1 MGDRVDD
8 RMKDRV
14 QARVQDHQNVDVSV
28 AGYRL
33 LRQIGCGA
41 SGSVHLAEHQATQQ
55 VVALKIVPLPAG
67 PMRAAAG
74 TQFLEAASAAGRL
87 LHPHIVQVHE
97 AGLLGDIAWLA
108 MEPLAGGDLARYT
121 RPPRLLPEALVLRLC
136 SRLAGALA
144 HAHRQGVVHRDLK
157 PANVLVNWADD
168 VVKLADFGL
177 ARTNAASHTG
187 TGIVMGTPSYM
198 APEQLAGALPS
209 PATDLYALGVL
220 LFELLLGRLPHQGQS
235 MGELLRQ
242 VANEAAPDIQT
253 LRPDLPA
260 ALAQLVASLL
270 AKTASARPRDGD
282 AVALQLRLL
291 SPALNKAPVASV

>member
-1 MGDRVDD
+1 MQPRLRSG
-8 RMKDRV
+8 
-14 QARVQDHQNVDVSV
+14 QPLGTL

-33 LRQIGCGA
+33 LRQIGHGA
-41 SGSVHLAEHQATQQ
+41 TSAVHLAEHVATQR
-55 VVALKIVPLPAG
+55 VVALKVLPLPAG
-67 PMRAAAG
+67 PTRAAAG

-87 LHPHIVQVHE
+87 QHPHIVQVHD
-97 AGLLGDIAWLA
+97 AGLLDDVAWLA
-108 MEPLAGGDLARYT
+108 MEPVAGGDLARYT
-121 RPPRLLPEALVLRLC
+121 RPLRLLPEALVLRLC
-136 SRLAGALA
+136 SRVASALG

-177 ARTNAASHTG
+177 ARTSAASRTG

-220 LFELLLGRLPHQGQS
+220 LFELLVGRLPHQGQS

-242 VANEAAPDIQT
+242 VANEPAPDLQG
-253 LRPDLPA
+253 LRPDLPVN
-260 ALAQLVASLL
+260 LAQLVASLL
-270 AKTASARPRDGD
+270 AKAAAGRPRDGD

-291 SPALNKAPVASV
+291 GQALSKPPDGVGVKSR

>member
-1 MGDRVDD
+1 MHNRVHDLPH
-8 RMKDRV
+8 
-14 QARVQDHQNVDVSV
+14 ANSSV

-33 LRQIGCGA
+33 LRQIGHGA
-41 SGSVHLAEHQATQQ
+41 TSTVHLAERAATQQ
-55 VVALKIVPLPAG
+55 IVALKIMPLPAG

-74 TQFLEAASAAGRL
+74 TRFLEAASAARQL
-87 LHPHIVQVHE
+87 QHPHIVQVHD
-97 AGLLGDIAWLA
+97 AGLVNDIAWLA
-108 MEPLAGGDLARYT
+108 MEPVAGGDLARYT

-168 VVKLADFGL
+168 AVKLADFGL
-177 ARTNAASHTG
+177 ARTSAASHTG

-209 PATDLYALGVL
+209 PATDLYALGIL
-220 LFELLLGRLPHQGQS
+220 LFELLLGRLPHQGRS

-242 VANEAAPDIQT
+242 VASEAAPDLQT
-253 LRPDLPA
+253 LRPDLPVH
-260 ALAQLVASLL
+260 LAQLVASLL
-270 AKTASARPRDGD
+270 AKAPAGRPRDGD

-291 SPALNKAPVASV
+291 SPAPGGVGVKSR